1 MIKEKLLE
9 NNRFED
15 LYILAR
21 FMYRIGEPLLDDGQY
36 DELDTVLKSNS
47 VLDIYTSRTYDDDP
61 IPYEL
66 IKEFNLSKYIPDLG
80 STSKYS
86 NYLNDEKSL
95 SIQPLISY
103 KEIYKFVMEK
113 RQDFIFMLKVDG
125 INNKSL
131 FINDL
136 LELSMTRGR
145 SGDGFDITKNLSRI
159 LPTTIS
165 SGLDEVKIFSETFVY
180 GEALQLLRNKYGKDK
195 YKTPKSSAI
204 SMLRVSHDDKDYNIM
219 ESLAFDIE
227 GVPGIK
233 TKEEQL
239 KYIKELGFNTVP
251 YLVIKWKEIP
261 QEYQNFI
268 KWLDNIC
275 DKFYKD
281 TALFPSDGLVLEVN
295 NLEYEDSVNNQYSN
309 RNVAIKLSHWSFDR
323 YRGVVEEILI
333 EQQRVKCSC
342 RARITPVGTSDGC
355 TATLVNLHNPR
366 IILENNIKIGSTIIF
381 ERNSGAINS
390 LVYGDKLLE

>member
-1 MIKEKLLE
+1 MIKTKLLD
-9 NNRFED
+9 NNRFTD

-21 FMYRIGEPLLDDGQY
+21 FMYRVGESILDNKQY
-36 DELDTVLKSNS
+36 DELERVLVSNK
-47 VLDIYTSRTYDDDP
+47 VLDVYTSRTYDDDP

-66 IKEFNLSKYIPDLG
+66 IKEFGLTQYIPNLG

-86 NYLNDEKSL
+86 DYLNAEKSL

-113 RQDFIFMLKVDG
+113 KQDFIFMLKIDG

-131 FINDL
+131 FINDH
-136 LELSMTRGR
+136 LELAMTRGR

-159 LPTTIS
+159 IPTTLS
-165 SGLDEVKIFSETFVY
+165 TGLEEVKVFSETFVY
-180 GEALQLLRNKYGKDK
+180 EELLELLRKKYGKDK

-204 SMLRVSHDDKDYNIM
+204 SMLRVAHDDNDYSAM
-219 ESLAFDIE
+219 ESLAFNIE
-227 GVPGIK
+227 GVPGLQ

-251 YLVIKWKEIP
+251 YLVAKWEEVPQVFEEFVEWLEI
-261 QEYQNFI
+261 
-268 KWLDNIC
+268 IC
-275 DKFYKD
+275 DRFFKE
-281 TALFPSDGLVLEVN
+281 TGVFPSDGLVLDVN
-295 NLEYEDSVNNQYSN
+295 NLNYEDSINNQYSN
-309 RNVAIKLSHWSFDR
+309 RNIAIKLSHWSFDR
-323 YRGVVEEILI
+323 YRGIVEEILI

-342 RARITPVGTSDGC
+342 RARIKPVGTSDGC

-390 LVYGDKLLE
+390 LVYGNKLLE